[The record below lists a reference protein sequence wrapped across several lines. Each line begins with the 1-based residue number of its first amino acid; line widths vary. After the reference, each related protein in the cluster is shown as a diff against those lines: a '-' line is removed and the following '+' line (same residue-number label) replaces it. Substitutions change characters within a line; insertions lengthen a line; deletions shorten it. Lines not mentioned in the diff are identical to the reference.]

1 MVITMKAKDIM
12 TKNIIVSDT
21 NTDIFTLAKIMKTY
35 NIGFI
40 PIEKDKKIIGVITDR
55 DIVVDIIANKDL
67 NNKIESYINKDIVYC
82 DIFDNVD
89 TVLDKMKNYK
99 IKRILVK
106 NNNKLVGIIS
116 LSDILNYYNNDK
128 TIMETIKTIYKI
140 DTNNYNE
147 KTFEIDEFYL

>member
-55 DIVVDIIANKDL
+55 DIVVDNAL
-67 NNKIESYINKDIVYC
+67 C
-82 DIFDNVD
+82 
-89 TVLDKMKNYK
+89 
-99 IKRILVK
+99 
-106 NNNKLVGIIS
+106 
-116 LSDILNYYNNDK
+116 
-128 TIMETIKTIYKI
+128 
-140 DTNNYNE
+140 
-147 KTFEIDEFYL
+147 